1 MNRILPY
8 LPTTKPISGAPAARQ
23 FDAAVF
29 ERFSRLS
36 AFVRLPIDE
45 EFNDAPA
52 AVRNALAQPLQGP
65 FVFVVE
71 VTSGAGSLFEH
82 QRQPVQVRAAD
93 GFDEQRDGILR
104 GGVVTNTPASRE
116 PERRELLPG
125 EASLQLYAPLSPTKH
140 R

>member
-8 LPTTKPISGAPAARQ
+8 PPTTKPISGAPAARQ

-52 AVRNALAQPLQGP
+52 AVRNALAQPLPGP
-65 FVFVVE
+65 FIYVVE
-71 VTSGAGSLFEH
+71 VARGAGSLIEH
-82 QRQPVQVRAAD
+82 QRQPVQVRAI
-93 GFDEQRDGILR
+93 GFDARRDGVLR
-104 GGVVTNTPASRE
+104 DGVVTNTMPDRKS
-116 PERRELLPG
+116 ERRELSPG
-125 EASLQLYAPLSPTKH
+125 EASLKLYVAYQTP
-140 R
+140 